1 MIEACYSVLLSA
13 GWFGRVLG
21 AALFWAVPLLAVFLV
36 IQLGCF
42 SCDSAG
48 LFFFFCYN
56 CLPWASDLFSCTPL
70 SRHFGSSF
78 YEYISAFTYQKKKVC
93 F

>member
-1 MIEACYSVLLSA
+1 MIEACCSVLLSA

-42 SCDSAG
+42 
-48 LFFFFCYN
+48 
-56 CLPWASDLFSCTPL
+56 FSFAIIVFL
-70 SRHFGSSF
+70 GRL
-78 YEYISAFTYQKKKVC
+78 IC
-93 F
+93 FPVHP